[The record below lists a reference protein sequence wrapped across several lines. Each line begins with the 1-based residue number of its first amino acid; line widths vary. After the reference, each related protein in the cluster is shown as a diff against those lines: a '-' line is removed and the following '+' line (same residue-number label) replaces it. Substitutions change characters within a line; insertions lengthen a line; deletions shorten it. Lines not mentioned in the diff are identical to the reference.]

1 MTDEKQMTI
10 FEHLGALR
18 KVLVVSAVA
27 TALTSV
33 VGWIY
38 AEKIIAILTAPIT
51 ALKYNL
57 IVISVTEALF
67 TKFKVAIFAG
77 LLLALPVILYQLWTF
92 LLPALKTS
100 EKKYLRYLVPA
111 SFLLF
116 IAGVAFGFKVVF
128 PLGVKVLLT
137 TFVVGSITPMVTLS
151 NYLSF
156 AIAFLLPFGLIF
168 ELPLIILF
176 LSKLGIISPKYLKE
190 KRKYALL
197 IIFIIAAA
205 LTPGPDVISQ
215 LLMAAP
221 MYILYEASII
231 VSRFVYKKR
240 DVIAL
245 STEEEKITSK
255 NS

>member
-1 MTDEKQMTI
+1 MTNEKQMTI
-10 FEHLGALR
+10 YEHLGAFR
-18 KVLVVSAVA
+18 KVLITCAIA

-33 VGWIY
+33 VGWLY
-38 AEKIIAILTAPIT
+38 AEKIIVILTSPIT

-67 TKFKVAIFAG
+67 TKLKVAVFTG

-100 EKKYLRYLVPA
+100 EKKYLRYLVPM
-111 SFLLF
+111 SFFLF
-116 IAGVAFGFKVVF
+116 IAGIAFGFKVVF

-137 TFVVGSITPMVTLS
+137 TFVVGSIVPMVTLS

-156 AIAFLLPFGLIF
+156 TIAFLLPFGLIF

-176 LSKLGIISPKYLKE
+176 LSKLGIVSPKYLKE
-190 KRKYALL
+190 KRKYAIL
-197 IIFIIAAA
+197 IIFVVAAA

-221 MYILYEASII
+221 MYILYEASIL

-240 DVIAL
+240 AAIDGGPL
-245 STEEEKITSK
+245 
-255 NS
+255 NG